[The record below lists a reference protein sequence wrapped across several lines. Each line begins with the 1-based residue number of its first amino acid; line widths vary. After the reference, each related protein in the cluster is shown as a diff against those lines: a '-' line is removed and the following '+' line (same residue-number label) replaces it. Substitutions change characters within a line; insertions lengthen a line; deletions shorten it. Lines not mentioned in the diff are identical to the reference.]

1 MLTSSSPSYS
11 SLCSG
16 LQEASLM
23 GKVIGN
29 SGQFELWLRD
39 FLPSLFNEDFELE
52 PGEVIDRYVFTVH
65 QNGFD

>member
-1 MLTSSSPSYS
+1 
-11 SLCSG
+11 
-16 LQEASLM
+16 M

-52 PGEVIDRYVFTVH
+52 PGEVIDRYVFTV
-65 QNGFD
+65 QQYGFD

>member
-1 MLTSSSPSYS
+1 
-11 SLCSG
+11 
-16 LQEASLM
+16 M

-65 QNGFD
+65 QNGFDKKVITLAEDYQNLHSHDMQR